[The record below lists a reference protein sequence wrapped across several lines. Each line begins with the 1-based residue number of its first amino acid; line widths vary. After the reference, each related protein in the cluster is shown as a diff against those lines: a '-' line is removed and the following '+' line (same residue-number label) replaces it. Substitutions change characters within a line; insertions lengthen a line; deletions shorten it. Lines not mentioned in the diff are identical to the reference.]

1 MATVIQTFERIHK
14 RKPTDEEL
22 TKIYE
27 MAAALDANENDT
39 FLSLI
44 VALDFYHGVISTA
57 PEKINAAVN
66 ESAKNAEKIAQQ
78 KTDALLQS
86 AIKSAS
92 TAIADAA
99 KSAARAASIRSA
111 AVAIGTGVVLAALV
125 ISVGVWKAHKAGVE
139 AGIEIGKAE
148 QRDDELLLKSAGTWA
163 ETETGQK
170 AYKLH
175 ELGQLEKI
183 LGCTGRGWKI
193 EKGEGGE
200 RLCFPMP
207 DDGQVWG
214 WELP

>member
-14 RKPTDEEL
+14 RKPTDGEL
-22 TKIYE
+22 AKIYE

-57 PEKINAAVN
+57 PEKINAAVT

-86 AIKSAS
+86 AVKSAS
-92 TAIADAA
+92 AAIADAA

-125 ISVGVWKAHKAGVE
+125 ISVGVWTAHKKGIE

-148 QRDDELLLKSAGTWA
+148 QKNDELLLKSAGEWA
-163 ETETGQK
+163 GTDVGKK
-170 AYKLH
+170 AYLMHKK
-175 ELGQLEKI
+175 GQLEKI

-193 EKGEGGE
+193 QEGEGG

-207 DDGQVWG
+207 DAGQVWG

>member
-14 RKPTDEEL
+14 RKPTDDEL
-22 TKIYE
+22 AKIYE

-57 PEKINAAVN
+57 PEKINAAVT

-99 KSAARAASIRSA
+99 KAAARGASIRSA

-125 ISVGVWKAHKAGVE
+125 ISVGVWTAHKKGID

-148 QRDDELLLKSAGTWA
+148 QKNDELLLEQAGTWA
-163 ETETGQK
+163 ETEIGKK
-170 AYKLH
+170 AYRLH

-193 EKGEGGE
+193 EKREGGG

-214 WELP
+214 WDLP

>member
-22 TKIYE
+22 AKIYE

-39 FLSLI
+39 FMSLI

-57 PEKINAAVN
+57 PEKINAAVT

-78 KTDALLQS
+78 KTEALLQS
-86 AIKSAS
+86 AIQRAS
-92 TAIADAA
+92 VAIADAA
-99 KSAARAASIRSA
+99 KASARGASIRSA

-125 ISVGVWKAHKAGVE
+125 MSVGVWKAHKAGVE

-183 LGCTGRGWKI
+183 LRCTGRGWKI
-193 EKGEGGE
+193 EKREDGG
-200 RLCFPMP
+200 RRCFPMP
-207 DDGQVWG
+207 DDGHVWG
-214 WELP
+214 WDLP